1 MKKQSI
7 KDLKKR
13 LSVYKQEKKT
23 LLLKF
28 IIRSTK
34 LSKKLRN
41 KAQHNFFKM
50 ESFDFSKIRVNNRC
64 IFTSRS
70 KSVNSRIK
78 LSRITFRKL
87 ASDGLLLGIKKS
99 SW

>member
-1 MKKQSI
+1 MKKQNI
-7 KDLKKR
+7 KDFKKR
-13 LSVYKQEKKT
+13 LIVYKQEKKI

-34 LSKKLRN
+34 LSIKLRT
-41 KAQHNFFKM
+41 KAQNKIYQM
-50 ESFDFSKIRVNNRC
+50 SSMNFSKVRVNNRC
-64 IFTSRS
+64 ILTSRA
-70 KSVNSRIK
+70 KSVNSNLK

-87 ASDGLLLGIKKS
+87 ASEGSLLGIKKS

>member
-13 LSVYKQEKKT
+13 LVVYKQEKKT

-28 IIRSTK
+28 IIRSTS
-34 LSKKLRN
+34 LSKNLRI
-41 KAQHNFFKM
+41 KAQKRFLNI
-50 ESFDFSKIRVNNRC
+50 SSLDFSKVRVNNRC
-64 IFTSRS
+64 IFTSRP
-70 KSVNSRIK
+70 KSVNSHIK

-87 ASDGLLLGIKKS
+87 ASDGSLLGIKKS

>member
-1 MKKQSI
+1 MKRQNI
-7 KDLKKR
+7 KDLNKR
-13 LSVYKQEKKT
+13 LLVYKQEKKI

-28 IIRSTK
+28 IVRSTE
-34 LSKKLRN
+34 LSKKLRS
-41 KAQHNFFKM
+41 KAQYDFLKIP
-50 ESFDFSKIRVNNRC
+50 SFNFSKIRIKNRC

-70 KSVNSRIK
+70 KSVNSRLK

-87 ASDGLLLGIKKS
+87 ASEGSLLGIKKS

>member
-1 MKKQSI
+1 MKKQNI
-7 KDLKKR
+7 KDFNKR

-34 LSKKLRN
+34 LSKNLRN
-41 KAQHNFFKM
+41 KAQKKFIEKSSLN
-50 ESFDFSKIRVNNRC
+50 FSKIRLNNRC

-70 KSVNSRIK
+70 KSVSSSIK

-87 ASDGLLLGIKKS
+87 ASEGLLLGIKKS

>member
-1 MKKQSI
+1 MKRQNI
-7 KDLKKR
+7 KDFNKR
-13 LSVYKQEKKT
+13 LSVYKQEKKS

-28 IIRSTK
+28 IIRSTA
-34 LSKKLRN
+34 LSKNLRN
-41 KAQHNFFKM
+41 KAQNQFIKK
-50 ESFDFSKIRVNNRC
+50 SSLNFSKVRLNNSC

-87 ASDGLLLGIKKS
+87 ASEGLLLGIKKS